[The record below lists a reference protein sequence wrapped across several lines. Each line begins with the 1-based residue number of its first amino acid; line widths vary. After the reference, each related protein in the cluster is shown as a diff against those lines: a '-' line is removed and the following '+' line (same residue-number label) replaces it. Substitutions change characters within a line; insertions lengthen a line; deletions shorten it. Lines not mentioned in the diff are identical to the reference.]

1 MPFRITPPSQLT
13 LLLSVVLAIIALVFR
28 FSGLELPEAI
38 HHPWGVLLLG
48 YLVLLAGNLIEGI

>member
-38 HHPWGVLLLG
+38 NHPWGVLLLG

>member
-1 MPFRITPPSQLT
+1 MPFRITPPAQLT

-38 HHPWGVLLLG
+38 NHPFGALLLA
-48 YLVLLAGNLIEGI
+48 YLVLLAGNLVEGI